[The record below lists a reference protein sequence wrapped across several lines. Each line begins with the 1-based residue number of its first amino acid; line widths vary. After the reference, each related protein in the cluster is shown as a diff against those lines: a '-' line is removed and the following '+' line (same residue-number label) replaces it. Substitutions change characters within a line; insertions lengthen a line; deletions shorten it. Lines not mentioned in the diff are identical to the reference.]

1 MASALPQD
9 RAGLVAALEQ
19 AVAAG
24 AFDEG
29 DRLADALC
37 SAFGDQEPSGF
48 VYLAQRDIMNRNPAA
63 AIERLTAVSERFAQ
77 LADIPFF
84 IAQAHGALY
93 RHGQAEPFLRRA
105 AELAPDAPAVNFALG
120 RNLFKAGRTLES
132 ILLLR
137 KAATAAPTY
146 LDAVFLLGKAL
157 AYQDQLPEA
166 ETWLNAA
173 LALAP
178 DNAEV
183 KAEHEEVK
191 RALSPAA
198 NKLKFARWPQAATDI
213 AEFDQAIG
221 EHVISGYDTRGFV
234 LRPGMTVVTQGSCF
248 AGNLAKSFRRYPLN
262 VGEIPFGEDHNNTY
276 SNLAV
281 ARWLRDGVVDE
292 MGAVVEATM
301 GAHTREAHRAALGR
315 ANLFVYTLGVAPGF
329 FDRETGAFKMP
340 LNTAASKRSLLRT
353 SEFRTT
359 TVEENVSN
367 VTQIVRIVREFNPD
381 CTIILSLS
389 PVPLNSTSEF
399 PSAVV
404 ADCLSK
410 STLRVAAHQLSQD
423 RSLGVLYWPSFEIVR
438 WLSGHYGRVYGN
450 DDGSSHHIDFKVVD
464 AIIDNFIKVF
474 ASPNL
479 QAAVRK

>member
-9 RAGLVAALEQ
+9 RAGLVAALKQ
-19 AVAAG
+19 AAAAG
-24 AFDEG
+24 ALEEA

-37 SAFGDQEPSGF
+37 GAFGDQEPLGF
-48 VYLAQRDIMNRNPAA
+48 VYLAQRDLMKQNPAG
-63 AIERLTAVSERFAQ
+63 AIHRLTAVSERFAN

-84 IAQAHGALY
+84 IAQAHAAQY

-105 AELAPDAPAVNFALG
+105 AELAPDAPAITFALG
-120 RNLFKAGRTLES
+120 RNLFKAGRTLEA
-132 ILLLR
+132 IPFLR
-137 KAATAAPTY
+137 KAATAAPQY
-146 LDAVFLLGKAL
+146 MDALFLLGKAL
-157 AYQDQLPEA
+157 AYQDQLTEA
-166 ETWLNAA
+166 DKWLSSA

-178 DNAEV
+178 DSAEI
-183 KAEHEEVK
+183 KAEHEDVK
-191 RALSPAA
+191 RALLPAA
-198 NKLKFARWPQAATDI
+198 HKLKFARWPQAAGDF
-213 AEFDQAIG
+213 ADFDKAIS

-301 GAHTREAHRAALGR
+301 GANTREGHRAALGR

-340 LNTAASKRSLLRT
+340 MNTAASKRSLLRS

-381 CTIILSLS
+381 CTIVLSLS

-399 PSAVV
+399 PSAII

-450 DDGSSHHIDFKVVD
+450 DDGSSHHVDFKVID

-474 ASPNL
+474 ASPDL
-479 QAAVRK
+479 QAALPK